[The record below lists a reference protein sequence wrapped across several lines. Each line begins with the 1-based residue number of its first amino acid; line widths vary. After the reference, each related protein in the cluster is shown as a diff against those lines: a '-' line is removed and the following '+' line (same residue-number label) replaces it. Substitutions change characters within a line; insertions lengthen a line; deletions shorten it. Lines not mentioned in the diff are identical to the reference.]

1 MVVVFVDSDQHFFVS
16 LDKFN
21 LWVRNISKY
30 ILLSFLFYFLWY
42 SGKEFDNQATLSL
55 VIVIIFFTVTLSS
68 WTRAQNS
75 HLNLVPVI
83 L

>member
-1 MVVVFVDSDQHFFVS
+1 MVVIFVDSDQHFFVS

-21 LWVRNISKY
+21 LWVHNISKY
-30 ILLSFLFYFLWY
+30 ILRSFLFYFLWN
-42 SGKEFDNQATLSL
+42 SGKEVNNQANLSL
-55 VIVIIFFTVTLSS
+55 AIVIIFFTVTLSS
-68 WTRAQNS
+68 WTHAQNS